1 MTQKLGD
8 GRAERLRP
16 AWPGLVALVAL
27 LAANGCGAP
36 KIVRAY
42 PGPERPSSEL
52 ALIKG
57 ADRGTVAQEG
67 LIFIAVVDGV
77 RVDHGHWVWDRLG
90 GVMVEPGVHV
100 VEVAMKRGTGN
111 SVALLPLRFA
121 VEAGGE
127 YEIHGAELVETF
139 GGELK
144 KAFTGSGR
152 WQAWAIDVRTG
163 AVIAGVKPE
172 Q

>member
-1 MTQKLGD
+1 M
-8 GRAERLRP
+8 LRP
-16 AWPGLVALVAL
+16 LRLAWPCLLALVL
-27 LAANGCGAP
+27 LVGSGCGAP

-42 PGPERPSSEL
+42 PGAERPSSEV
-52 ALIKG
+52 ALVKG
-57 ADRGTVAQEG
+57 ADGGSVAQEG

-90 GVMVEPGVHV
+90 GVTVEPGVHV
-100 VEVAMKRGTGN
+100 IEVAMKRGTGN

-139 GGELK
+139 GGELA
-144 KAFTGSGR
+144 KAFTGRGR
-152 WQAWAIDVRTG
+152 WQAWVVDVRTG
-163 AVIAGVKPE
+163 AVIAGAKPS

>member
-1 MTQKLGD
+1 
-8 GRAERLRP
+8 
-16 AWPGLVALVAL
+16 
-27 LAANGCGAP
+27 
-36 KIVRAY
+36 VRAY
-42 PGPERPSSEL
+42 PGPDRPSAEL

-57 ADRGTVAQEG
+57 ADHGTVAQEG

-77 RVDHGHWVWDRLG
+77 RVDHGRWVWDRLG
-90 GVMVEPGVHV
+90 GVTVEPGVHV
-100 VEVAMKRGTGN
+100 IEVAMKRGAGN
-111 SVALLPLRFA
+111 SASLLPLRFE
-121 VEAGGE
+121 VQAGGE

-144 KAFTGSGR
+144 KGFTGRGR